1 MSLTS
6 STNSIKGVVP
16 GATLTLIKANVTTP
30 EKSTISLTSDTDT
43 ISNRVQSFI
52 TSFNETAAF
61 IDQYSQFDEKSF
73 ATGPLFGDST
83 VRQFLST
90 FTVSLF
96 DNVAGATGDYKNA
109 ASIGMRLNSK
119 GTIDFDTSVFK
130 TALQKD
136 PEGVRKI
143 FQNSGSSAN
152 NALTFVSAA
161 STAKPS
167 GTTPYGIDITQVA
180 TKTNYLAATTKTGPN
195 TVSEVLTF
203 SGALMSSTNYALNID
218 VGASLSDIVSKINSD
233 SRLRD
238 LVSASDNGGKLQVE
252 SKRFGTSGRFNLV
265 SNQSPLG
272 SNSGV
277 GFSAGSLVDGLDIA
291 GTIAGQAATGSGQFL
306 TGATGNSVANGLQ
319 IQYTGLTTGVVGSMS
334 YVRGVSGSINESLKT
349 FTDSLNGLAVAGQD
363 VYKKQADDL
372 QKEID
377 RINIRA
383 KQKGDDLKAK
393 FIAMESRMNTL
404 KSQGSALSQL
414 FASAN
419 SSN

>member
-1 MSLTS
+1 
-6 STNSIKGVVP
+6 
-16 GATLTLIKANVTTP
+16 
-30 EKSTISLTSDTDT
+30 
-43 ISNRVQSFI
+43 
-52 TSFNETAAF
+52 
-61 IDQYSQFDEKSF
+61 
-73 ATGPLFGDST
+73 
-83 VRQFLST
+83 
-90 FTVSLF
+90 
-96 DNVAGATGDYKNA
+96 
-109 ASIGMRLNSK
+109 
-119 GTIDFDTSVFK
+119 
-130 TALQKD
+130 
-136 PEGVRKI
+136 
-143 FQNSGSSAN
+143 
-152 NALTFVSAA
+152 
-161 STAKPS
+161 
-167 GTTPYGIDITQVA
+167 
-180 TKTNYLAATTKTGPN
+180 
-195 TVSEVLTF
+195 
-203 SGALMSSTNYALNID
+203 MSSTNYALNID